1 MRVALPELLPAKAHC
16 DARDCGERKS
26 RSGVDARHNES
37 IRRDSRLE
45 VVLGFVEVAIGQV
58 IEAEIQFHSSADLL
72 GHSQVDNGMSGGDDR
87 RILPV
92 PTKPTDRHGTG
103 IRRIVLFRC
112 NWLRGAGTPKNEI
125 VAAVQRPLCQRRNRA
140 IRLHAF

>member
-16 DARDCGERKS
+16 DARDCSERKS

-92 PTKPTDRHGTG
+92 PTSANGSPRYRYQTYSTLSMQLAS
-103 IRRIVLFRC
+103 RRG
-112 NWLRGAGTPKNEI
+112 NSEK
-125 VAAVQRPLCQRRNRA
+125 
-140 IRLHAF
+140 